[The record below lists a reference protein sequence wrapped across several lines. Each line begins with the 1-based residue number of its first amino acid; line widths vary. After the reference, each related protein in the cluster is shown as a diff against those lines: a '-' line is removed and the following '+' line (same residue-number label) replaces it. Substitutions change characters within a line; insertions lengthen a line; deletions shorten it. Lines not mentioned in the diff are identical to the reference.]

1 MSAYTVAPLE
11 ERDLAEAAG
20 IEKLCFS
27 HPWSEETLR
36 SEFGSP
42 YNWFFG
48 AHADE
53 KLIGYCGMQAVAGEG
68 SVFNVAVLPEY
79 RRQGVGES
87 LVIELLRK
95 SKELG
100 LDQLLLEV
108 RPSNLKAIWLY
119 EKCGFVFFGLRKN
132 YYTDPPENAIIMR
145 LAFNGTQMYED
156 DDDDD

>member
-1 MSAYTVAPLE
+1 MSGYVITPLG
-11 ERDLAEAAG
+11 ERDLPEAAL
-20 IEKLCFS
+20 IEKLCFP
-27 HPWSEETLR
+27 HPWGEGTLHN
-36 SEFGSP
+36 ELLSP
-42 YNWFFG
+42 YNSFFG
-48 AHADE
+48 AHADG
-53 KLIGYCGMQAVAGEG
+53 KLVGYCGMQAVAGEG

-95 SKELG
+95 AKELN
-100 LDQLLLEV
+100 LSQLLLEV

-119 EKCGFVFFGLRKN
+119 EKCGFVFFGLRKD

-156 DDDDD
+156 EDDD